1 MPISGLVIGCR
12 DERSSYLANS
22 IAKPG
27 EIEVQGVLP
36 NGSIVAVIEYESLED
51 EVAIVKTIFQTDGV
65 TSVKLAYTLQ

>member
-12 DERSSYLANS
+12 GEKSSYLANS

-27 EIEVQGVLP
+27 EIEVQGILP

-51 EVAIVKTIFQTDGV
+51 EVTIVKNLFKTDGI